1 MSKIDELRAKRNNL
15 QSRTDET
22 FAEADKIQQE
32 SLRVA
37 DVAHNANIILKNLDE
52 EFEKKTSLNKT
63 DACFLFLAITLQ
75 CFRIFGLNQILH
87 IDKAGENNKIE
98 KNLHEAQN
106 KIFSKIKDNK
116 SQAPH
121 LFYAPLHQ
129 ILTTPGVPFD
139 ATNTNGELQ
148 LFKGANHRFTTL
160 AHDPLLGLVIGT
172 ANILTNTIT
181 CISDRIITTNH
192 VIYEVGYKRPQI
204 VDDHRLDNTV
214 LMFKNAVNRF
224 PDDKESI
231 VAALIKQIIHI
242 GTDFYTPMGIQL
254 PFLNLI
260 CNKTDANGKMDKL
273 FLKQNVE
280 KITKIISTGDLIKAG
295 ISYKIA
301 CLIDMIISTVHTLSY
316 DENNGYPME
325 LHSVKTRKILLYSN
339 LIATGSNIIQVGFSA
354 MLGDKNALQK
364 FDFAGFVRCLYRLV
378 TDQQYIAQIKQEFIL
393 NNFDKMIQGDM

>member
-37 DVAHNANIILKNLDE
+37 DVAHNAEDILKNLEE
-52 EFEKKTSLNKT
+52 EFEKKTALNKK
-63 DACFLFLAITLQ
+63 DVCFLFLAISLQ
-75 CFRIFGLNQILH
+75 CLRIYGLNHLFK
-87 IDKAGENNKIE
+87 IDTAGKGNKIE
-98 KNLHEAQN
+98 DSLHKNQE
-106 KIFSKIKDNK
+106 KIFKNFK
-116 SQAPH
+116 SESNQSPR

-231 VAALIKQIIHI
+231 VAALI
-242 GTDFYTPMGIQL
+242 
-254 PFLNLI
+254 
-260 CNKTDANGKMDKL
+260 NK
-273 FLKQNVE
+273 
-280 KITKIISTGDLIKAG
+280 
-295 ISYKIA
+295 
-301 CLIDMIISTVHTLSY
+301 
-316 DENNGYPME
+316 
-325 LHSVKTRKILLYSN
+325 
-339 LIATGSNIIQVGFSA
+339 
-354 MLGDKNALQK
+354 
-364 FDFAGFVRCLYRLV
+364 
-378 TDQQYIAQIKQEFIL
+378 
-393 NNFDKMIQGDM
+393 